1 MLVRALSLPPWAL
14 GMCHWPW
21 RHTAGPPRCRPRAA
35 GSASASESL
44 SPQNLRAAMLV
55 LSSLSLRH
63 ALVVHWHQSTRNIH
77 FKFKLASI
85 GVTVGPSLT
94 SVTHTQRVADFT
106 DKVNR
111 IGPDQLLCTHPL
123 KRACSFACILTLL
136 SGAPCV
142 ASSASV
148 GPSCPSWL
156 T

>member
-35 GSASASESL
+35 GSASASESR
-44 SPQNLRAAMLV
+44 SPLNLPAAM
-55 LSSLSLRH
+55 SAEQACRS
-63 ALVVHWHQSTRNIH
+63 ALVVHHSTRNIH